1 MPGVTALLSFKISHI
16 NQSFNEFHFI
26 AFISLKKKKKVSPVI
41 EDVKQNAW
49 TGINRQWNLMNSP
62 GEYFYD
68 ESLAYVPVI
77 NHDNT
82 QKLGST

>member
-1 MPGVTALLSFKISHI
+1 MALLSFKISHI

-26 AFISLKKKKKVSPVI
+26 AFISLKKIKVSPVI
-41 EDVKQNAW
+41 EDVKQNAS